1 MRKAGKMSVWL
12 AVMATMWVSS
22 SAMAQEGPRPVP
34 PGRIESDPRLARA
47 AEAWHR
53 AWRANVEDHLRA
65 VAARGT
71 PRDLLAAGWLWPM
84 ETDEATLA
92 ARGSLSRPQ
101 ARAWIQ
107 AAYDDA
113 RGDDPLVDWVLLDAC
128 ATSGA
133 ACDRQR
139 LLARVIAGDPGN
151 AETLLLAYQDAVE
164 RKDAVAAEAYW
175 QSAGRASHYRSRINE
190 VGALM
195 ASVLHASPSPELD
208 PTLAAAMGEDLGLG
222 RSATSKDLGDV
233 VVMALNVAIALPA
246 LQPLQQRCTARV
258 GRVPAEARR
267 VCKQIYALLAADG
280 STLIGPSFAL
290 PRLVEWADGEDERAA
305 ARERLRRFAWIYEA
319 GLRQYLLPA
328 NARRLPVDHMER
340 MFRDGELAAMRYQ
353 LQLNGIATEPPAGW
367 LPDNPEYRA
376 LLTGASVPVAR

>member
-1 MRKAGKMSVWL
+1 
-12 AVMATMWVSS
+12 
-22 SAMAQEGPRPVP
+22 
-34 PGRIESDPRLARA
+34 
-47 AEAWHR
+47 
-53 AWRANVEDHLRA
+53 
-65 VAARGT
+65 
-71 PRDLLAAGWLWPM
+71 
-84 ETDEATLA
+84 
-92 ARGSLSRPQ
+92 
-101 ARAWIQ
+101 
-107 AAYDDA
+107 
-113 RGDDPLVDWVLLDAC
+113 VDWVLLDAC

-139 LLARVIAGDPGN
+139 LLERVIAGDPGN
-151 AETLLLAYQDAVE
+151 AETLLLAYQNAVE
-164 RKDAVAAEAYW
+164 RKDAAAAEAYW

-208 PTLAAAMGEDLGLG
+208 PKLAAAMGEDLGLG

-258 GRVPAEARR
+258 GQLPAEARR
-267 VCKQIYALLAADG
+267 VCKQIYGLLAADG
-280 STLIGPSFAL
+280 STLIVPSFAL

-305 ARERLRRFAWIYEA
+305 ARERLRRFTWIYEA

-340 MFRDGELAAMRYQ
+340 MFRDGELAAMRQQ
-353 LQLNGIATEPPAGW
+353 LAFAGVAVEPPAGW
-367 LPDNPEYRA
+367 LPDNPEWRA
-376 LLTGASVPVAR
+376 LLAANASAMH